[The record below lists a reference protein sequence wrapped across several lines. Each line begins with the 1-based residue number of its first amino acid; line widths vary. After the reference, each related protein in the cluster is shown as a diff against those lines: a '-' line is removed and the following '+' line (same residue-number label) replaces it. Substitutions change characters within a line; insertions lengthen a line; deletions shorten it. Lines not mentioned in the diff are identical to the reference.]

1 MRGVEVVV
9 VAARVVGNDDVGR
22 RYVVVECGIGELF
35 GDACRCVPRFWC
47 GVAGHEDVDG
57 PRIVGRE
64 VEVR

>member
-1 MRGVEVVV
+1 MQGLEVVV
-9 VAARVVGNDDVGR
+9 VATRVVRDDEIWR

-35 GDACRCVPRFWC
+35 GDVCRCVPRF
-47 GVAGHEDVDG
+47 GRSVVGHEDVDG

>member
-9 VAARVVGNDDVGR
+9 VAARVVGDDDVGR

-35 GDACRCVPRFWC
+35 GDTCRRVPCFGR
-47 GVAGHEDVDG
+47 GVLGHEDVDG

-64 VEVR
+64 VKVR